1 MRLGSIY
8 PRPNGKDETIVSSKP
23 RLGARRQMLTL
34 GFQPPGPRL
43 LLLNGHG
50 EKNKQGS
57 PNRIVRATLSG
68 EASGRV
74 LCATFETIFKSVL
87 I

>member
-1 MRLGSIY
+1 
-8 PRPNGKDETIVSSKP
+8 
-23 RLGARRQMLTL
+23 
-34 GFQPPGPRL
+34 

-57 PNRIVRATLSG
+57 PNRIVRATLKG
-68 EASGRV
+68 EAMETV